1 MLNYDRYNELTTQI
15 NALKKEADA
24 LKKAIISEL
33 EKTAGTMNGEKI
45 IYQNEHA
52 RLTISPYDTIK
63 QAAAWDLI
71 KSTENPDLYINHG
84 TRNNLTVN

>member
-1 MLNYDRYNELTTQI
+1 MLNYSRYNELTAQI

-33 EKTAGTMNGEKI
+33 EKTAGTMDGEKI
-45 IYQNEHA
+45 IYQNKHA
-52 RLTISPYDTIK
+52 KLTVSPYDTIK
-63 QAAAWDLI
+63 TAAAWELI
-71 KSTENPDLYINHG
+71 KATSEPDLYINHG